1 MIADVLPVPE
11 QAGTPFKI
19 KEPLSMLTK
28 ELLSQSLPTLHLTD
42 KVHQALQYMNENQVA
57 HLPIVEGEKYVGLIS
72 EDDLLLAENDH
83 DTLDNLQQS
92 FSNISAKENDH
103 FLRAIQLAGD
113 NALSVVPVVN
123 EENELAGTVTYN
135 ELLKH
140 ASGFMSLN
148 EPGGL
153 IVLEMESNQY
163 SFNEIS
169 KLVESNDAQITQL
182 NTSNDAETGMMQ
194 VTIRVN
200 KSEISDII
208 ATFQRYEYNVK
219 YFFGE
224 EQYANE
230 LRSNYDNLMNYLKI

>member
-1 MIADVLPVPE
+1 
-11 QAGTPFKI
+11 
-19 KEPLSMLTK
+19 MLTR
-28 ELLSQSLPTLHLTD
+28 ELPSQALPYLHLTD
-42 KVHQALQYMNENQVA
+42 KVYQALQLMNDNQVT
-57 HLPIVEGEKYVGLIS
+57 HLPIAAGDKYIGLIS
-72 EDDLLLAENDH
+72 EDDLLQAEND
-83 DTLDNLQQS
+83 TANLESVKQS
-92 FSNISAKENDH
+92 FAVIAAKENEH
-103 FLRAIQLAGD
+103 FLKAVQLAAENG
-113 NALSVVPVVN
+113 LSMVPVVN
-123 EENELAGTVTYN
+123 EENELTGTIAYSD
-135 ELLKH
+135 LLKY
-140 ASGFMSLN
+140 ASEFMSLN

-169 KLVESNDAQITQL
+169 KLVETNDAQITQL

-194 VTIRVN
+194 VTIRIN